1 MLAALNE
8 FSGIIAALA
17 LVVAVVAVL
26 LLRGLQR
33 RVDGFSPDLRVL
45 SRGMK
50 GKDLPEALQEVFSYI
65 QDMGRRLQQVE
76 DNTHTLQAQFGR
88 AIQKVGLVRFNSD
101 DGIHGDLSFALA
113 LLDSGSTGVIF
124 SSLYTLEM
132 CRIFI
137 RAVDAGKTKH
147 DLMPEERQA
156 LEMALRAGSGSS

>member
-1 MLAALNE
+1 MLAELNQ
-8 FSGIIAALA
+8 FAGIIASLALA
-17 LVVAVVAVL
+17 VAVVAVL
-26 LLRGLQR
+26 LLRGLQK

-50 GKDLPEALQEVFSYI
+50 GKEFPEALQEIFGYI
-65 QDMGRRLQQVE
+65 QDMGLRLQRVE
-76 DNTHTLQAQFGR
+76 DSTDTLQSQFGR
-88 AIQKVGLVRFNSD
+88 AIQKVGMVRFNSD

-113 LLDSGSTGVIF
+113 LLDSESTGVIL

-156 LEMALRAGSGSS
+156 LETALRAGS

>member
-1 MLAALNE
+1 VLAALNQA
-8 FSGIIAALA
+8 SGIIAALA
-17 LVVAVVAVL
+17 LVTAVVAVL

-50 GKDLPEALQEVFSYI
+50 GKELPEALQEVFGYV

-76 DNTHTLQAQFGR
+76 DSTGALQAEFGR

-101 DGIHGDLSFALA
+101 DGIHGALSFALA
-113 LLDSGSTGVIF
+113 LLDSESTGVIL

-137 RAVDAGKTKH
+137 RAVDAGKTQH
-147 DLMPEERQA
+147 GLMPEEHQA
-156 LEMALRAGSGSS
+156 LEMALRSGSGSN